1 MSIDKPTNRDE
12 ATARDP
18 AVPAPSGVERLSRRV
33 ISRRA
38 LARAGWTVPIV
49 MALSTIP
56 LKAFASCGTLIHSD
70 IPASAHID
78 ATTGLAHIDTP
89 AQAHVD
95 VCG

>member
-1 MSIDKPTNRDE
+1 MSIDKPANDDE
-12 ATARDP
+12 ASARDP
-18 AVPAPSGVERLSRRV
+18 AVPAPSGVEQLARRV

-70 IPASAHID
+70 TPHSD
-78 ATTGLAHIDTP
+78 TTVGLTNT
-89 AQAHVD
+89 HVD
-95 VCG
+95 AAHLDVCT